1 MTAQPDVSLID
12 SAEAAFGAL
21 NMDMLLG
28 IGLFICAILSALIL
42 HAIIYFF
49 LQKATSGEANSLF
62 GRVVRRTRTLARL
75 VLVIAAIELTLP
87 LISLPGEWVEIIN
100 RIVTL
105 VLIGLTGWLVVQ
117 TVQALTDARMSRY
130 DITAEDN
137 LEARKVATR
146 MKVLRQGM
154 TMIIL
159 LVTVGAMLM
168 TFPSVRAIG
177 VSLFA
182 SAGVAGIVIGFA
194 ARPVLSNL
202 LAGIQIALTQPIRI
216 GDAVIMEN
224 EWGWIEEI
232 TSTYVVVKIWD
243 WRRLVVPLT
252 QIIEKPFQNWTR
264 ETASII
270 GSVTWHLDYTA
281 PVAEMRVKL
290 KEFLDESTLWDK
302 DVQVLQLIDTS
313 EETIE
318 IRALM
323 SAKNSPVAF
332 DLRCE
337 IREKMVTWLQENH
350 PGSLPRRR
358 GQLQID
364 PTGDQLRPA
373 ASAAVQ
379 SAPAPE
385 DEATGLSEQIGHPD
399 DESHLMTGA
408 EDVPLKASD

>member
-1 MTAQPDVSLID
+1 MTVQQDVSLIE
-12 SAEAAFGAL
+12 STEAAFNAFTMDSLIGIAL
-21 NMDMLLG
+21 FVASILL
-28 IGLFICAILSALIL
+28 ALML
-42 HAIIYFF
+42 HAVTFFF
-49 LQKATSGEANSLF
+49 LKKATDSEDKGVS
-62 GRVVRRTRTLARL
+62 GRVVKRTRTLARL
-75 VLVIAAIELTLP
+75 VFVIAAIEITLP
-87 LISLPGEWVEIIN
+87 VISLPGNLVTAINQII
-100 RIVTL
+100 TL
-105 VLIGLTGWLVVQ
+105 VLIGLTGWLVLQAVQ
-117 TVQALTDARMSRY
+117 TLTDARMSRY

-202 LAGIQIALTQPIRI
+202 LAGLQIALTQPIRI

-252 QIIEKPFQNWTR
+252 QVIEKPFQNWTR

-281 PVAEMRVKL
+281 PIAEMRVKL

-318 IRALM
+318 LRALM
-323 SAKNSPVAF
+323 SAKNSPVAW

-337 IREKMVTWLQENH
+337 IREKMVSWLQENH
-350 PGSLPRRR
+350 PYALPRRR
-358 GQLQID
+358 GQLQ
-364 PTGDQLRPA
+364 TDQNEQAPLAVTPA
-373 ASAAVQ
+373 PITP
-379 SAPAPE
+379 APASEGDPP
-385 DEATGLSEQIGHPD
+385 GMSEQIGHPD
-399 DESHLMTGA
+399 DETHVTSGT
-408 EDVPLKASD
+408 KSAS